1 MYIDLTKDPLLSKFE
16 FEMKM
21 ILLYVFYKNDVNTPY
36 YPTGNAVIFH
46 PKFNFSNQ
54 GSQNLV
60 KQTCWAK
67 FFKNNSLNSKMVFKS
82 NFLGIYIKKMLAT
95 MFFSNSVLFL
105 FETLRFNI
113 KKIWV
118 NTGIWYLLKISE
130 LQALF
135 QGVYFLK
142 ICFNGWRPYK
152 WCWQYIFS
160 SFIVVYHLNLNV
172 RVK

>member
-60 KQTCWAK
+60 LLLFDPGKAK
-67 FFKNNSLNSKMVFKS
+67 FFKS
-82 NFLGIYIKKMLAT
+82 G
-95 MFFSNSVLFL
+95 
-105 FETLRFNI
+105 
-113 KKIWV
+113 
-118 NTGIWYLLKISE
+118 
-130 LQALF
+130 
-135 QGVYFLK
+135 
-142 ICFNGWRPYK
+142 
-152 WCWQYIFS
+152 
-160 SFIVVYHLNLNV
+160 H
-172 RVK
+172 